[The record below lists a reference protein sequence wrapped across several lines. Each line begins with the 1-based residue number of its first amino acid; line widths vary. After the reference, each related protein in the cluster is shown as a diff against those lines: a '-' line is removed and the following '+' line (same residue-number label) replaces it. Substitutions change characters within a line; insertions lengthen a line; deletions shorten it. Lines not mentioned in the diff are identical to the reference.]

1 MLKKMK
7 IPKKNDLK
15 VESLD
20 DLFDDDIDDKKET
33 NNDILNNGEIQNKED
48 FITPLEE
55 DKEQI
60 KSKKTSIEAP
70 MLPQEDDEQEV
81 FSVDVQKELEAKFDE
96 LFGPI
101 DED

>member
-1 MLKKMK
+1 
-7 IPKKNDLK
+7 
-15 VESLD
+15 
-20 DLFDDDIDDKKET
+20 
-33 NNDILNNGEIQNKED
+33 
-48 FITPLEE
+48 
-55 DKEQI
+55 
-60 KSKKTSIEAP
+60 